1 MTGVTAGSGSSGRA
15 ASEHAGSPVGGQ
27 TRAQTAERQKH
38 TVVGKQQSASRRDPP
53 QKRQQSPTPTG
64 SESRRG
70 LSAIRER
77 PDSAAQ
83 PDAAALPADG
93 DGAESSPRD
102 SGNHSLAGEEPAD
115 LPESSDCAP
124 SDGQQPCRGKETG
137 PSQREH
143 TEAEQSQREHTE
155 AEQSHREHSEAEQSH
170 REHTEA
176 EQSHREHSKAE
187 QSHREHSKAEHSGSE
202 RSHRV
207 PEQSQHPQTAA
218 GIELRDSEHGE
229 SCIEHLEQTEFKAH
243 FKDEQQKRPDHRSA
257 HKTSKPG
264 SRASSKQGQRATSK
278 PTSRSSSKQ
287 SQRTLPKEDNRT
299 SSKQSRRASSKED
312 LQRKETR
319 PSSKQSEVLSQGAE
333 HHSSNRDRQP
343 FYCAQ
348 EQFSD
353 SGSGDRRPLT
363 EPDPD
368 QAEDRGPS
376 VPDAGATALSG
387 DMEVLRAAETIALES
402 RSEADRSRSMSLEQ
416 VIIEKYHEESDAEDS
431 TSPYRSAVEVPALL
445 TDLEEPQRASDRRAA
460 HSQPTPAPA
469 DTNNQKRAF
478 PAPQINHPKPR
489 ENGQSNEGYAS
500 SNAIQHGPLRAESRK
515 TTVKGQQNRKP
526 SQLRRS
532 RPVARSHE
540 DLREELENGGSGKP
554 ATLRLPEDT
563 GTLQKSASL
572 VNLPRNPSALMAELH
587 VYLVPRDKW
596 SAPRRLAERT
606 SKQDTISLGF
616 VRIHPDSN
624 LSLLRRDISAQLLGN
639 ELALRHYKFVRP
651 VGKHFTQVKAKQ
663 ESQLKA
669 RNFMPPYTSDP
680 EIHLLRLLPHDPLD
694 ELEDAAYWRRW
705 HRALQLHRDYPLVRN
720 TFHNLRKKLAAVK
733 QRRVD
738 SEQKRDELVVLSR
751 TLQEQLSIKKD
762 E

>member
-1 MTGVTAGSGSSGRA
+1 MRHVFILPDDDSVTNLSKNELVQRVMTAISGSSGRA

-143 TEAEQSQREHTE
+143 TEAEQSHREHSE
-155 AEQSHREHSEAEQSH
+155 AEQSQREHSEAEQSH

-176 EQSHREHSKAE
+176 EQSHQEHSEAE
-187 QSHREHSKAEHSGSE
+187 QSQREHTEAE
-202 RSHRV
+202 
-207 PEQSQHPQTAA
+207 
-218 GIELRDSEHGE
+218 
-229 SCIEHLEQTEFKAH
+229 
-243 FKDEQQKRPDHRSA
+243 QK
-257 HKTSKPG
+257 
-264 SRASSKQGQRATSK
+264 
-278 PTSRSSSKQ
+278 
-287 SQRTLPKEDNRT
+287 
-299 SSKQSRRASSKED
+299 
-312 LQRKETR
+312 
-319 PSSKQSEVLSQGAE
+319 
-333 HHSSNRDRQP
+333 
-343 FYCAQ
+343 
-348 EQFSD
+348 
-353 SGSGDRRPLT
+353 
-363 EPDPD
+363 PDPD

-376 VPDAGATALSG
+376 EVPDAGATALSG

-469 DTNNQKRAF
+469 DTSNQKRAF

-500 SNAIQHGPLRAESRK
+500 SNAIQHGPPRAESRK
-515 TTVKGQQNRKP
+515 TTAKGQQNRKP

-563 GTLQKSASL
+563 VTLQKSASL
-572 VNLPRNPSALMAELH
+572 VNLPRNPSALGIPRHGGTVRRRAI
-587 VYLVPRDKW
+587 LVEDEP
-596 SAPRRLAERT
+596 T
-606 SKQDTISLGF
+606 TG
-616 VRIHPDSN
+616 
-624 LSLLRRDISAQLLGN
+624 LLG
-639 ELALRHYKFVRP
+639 
-651 VGKHFTQVKAKQ
+651 
-663 ESQLKA
+663 
-669 RNFMPPYTSDP
+669 
-680 EIHLLRLLPHDPLD
+680 
-694 ELEDAAYWRRW
+694 AATGDYWRRRW
-705 HRALQLHRDYPLVRN
+705 SLMI
-720 TFHNLRKKLAAVK
+720 LA
-733 QRRVD
+733 
-738 SEQKRDELVVLSR
+738 
-751 TLQEQLSIKKD
+751 
-762 E
+762 